1 METILL
7 ACSMMI
13 SFILAIVL
21 KRNFKENKLA
31 KIMSILFICMTI
43 WCSGILVQ
51 KILID
56 RNVAIDP
63 IYPDY
68 VTYIGIC
75 YLFPTALILSFYY
88 KDINTVKKKWWNL
101 LYVVPTICLLSL
113 WTNDFHHLFYKVYS
127 TIFAETE
134 YGIMFYVNTIYSYSL
149 VAIFVVKLLKAS
161 IEKSGFF
168 TIQTILMIIGSVIPC
183 LVNIL
188 GTAKIINISIYT
200 TPMLFLITLILYS
213 IAIIKYKAFNIT
225 PIALQTVTD
234 IMSDAFIVISEDGSI
249 VEYNSTFQK
258 IFCRIFEI
266 NKDGN
271 LFKVIKEKE
280 ILNLDRLKEIIL
292 ECQKED
298 KILNVEYHLVHD
310 EFEKYFEVDIQ
321 AIKAK
326 KNNNQIIGTL
336 LLFKDITQHKKDI
349 LEIKEKQDIIIK
361 QEQLVSIGELA
372 GGVAHDINTPISAIK
387 TGILMLKNNPNHNED
402 EKQILDRMD
411 NCATK
416 IINIV
421 NSMRNQIRNL
431 GTDNNVKFKIS
442 EVVNDV
448 KIITYH
454 EVAKNQSEMVIHII
468 DDLMVQGD
476 PAKLSQVLM
485 NLVVNAA
492 QAYGTSHGGKIEIT
506 VMRAPNHFAMIRV
519 TDYAGGIPEEMKKYI
534 FKNILTTKGTSG
546 TGLGLYLAYS
556 VIKGNFDGDIT
567 YESEEGTGTTFYI
580 TIPSV

>member
-1 METILL
+1 M
-7 ACSMMI
+7 
-13 SFILAIVL
+13 
-21 KRNFKENKLA
+21 
-31 KIMSILFICMTI
+31 
-43 WCSGILVQ
+43 
-51 KILID
+51 
-56 RNVAIDP
+56 
-63 IYPDY
+63 
-68 VTYIGIC
+68 
-75 YLFPTALILSFYY
+75 
-88 KDINTVKKKWWNL
+88 
-101 LYVVPTICLLSL
+101 
-113 WTNDFHHLFYKVYS
+113 
-127 TIFAETE
+127 
-134 YGIMFYVNTIYSYSL
+134 
-149 VAIFVVKLLKAS
+149 
-161 IEKSGFF
+161 
-168 TIQTILMIIGSVIPC
+168 
-183 LVNIL
+183 
-188 GTAKIINISIYT
+188 
-200 TPMLFLITLILYS
+200 
-213 IAIIKYKAFNIT
+213 
-225 PIALQTVTD
+225 
-234 IMSDAFIVISEDGSI
+234 
-249 VEYNSTFQK
+249 
-258 IFCRIFEI
+258 
-266 NKDGN
+266 
-271 LFKVIKEKE
+271 
-280 ILNLDRLKEIIL
+280 
-292 ECQKED
+292 
-298 KILNVEYHLVHD
+298 VHD